1 MFESRMLAIFG
12 NGDFIEENYSDNI
25 FPVPFAKPQKQKRP
39 YKEVEVAPWYGKAQN
54 MERAINDY
62 LAKQMQRGY
71 EFVKKDFNFKG
82 MFLIVTK
89 NKKHRIKETRKF
101 YAR

>member
-12 NGDFIEENYSDNI
+12 NGDFIEESYSDNI
-25 FPVPFAKPQKQKRP
+25 FPVPLSKPHKQKRP

-54 MERAINDY
+54 MQRAINGY
-62 LAKQMQRGY
+62 LAKQIQRHF
-71 EFVKKDFNFKG
+71 EIVKKDINLNG
-82 MFLIVTK
+82 ELVIVTR
-89 NKKHRIKETRKF
+89 NKKNRVKETRKF